1 MNVGGMKDR
10 PDLNE
15 VFANVRAK
23 LNGEKQV
30 HSSYTTT
37 GIWNHFKGLF
47 G

>member
-15 VFANVRAK
+15 VFENVRAK

-30 HSSYTTT
+30 HAKYTTG
-37 GIWNHFKGLF
+37 GIGSFTKGLF
-47 G
+47 V